1 MVAAAEDDLDKQHAD
16 EGYDEL
22 DSYIRRK
29 KKVPC
34 GDVYEAARAGDIDRL
49 KILLESGIN
58 VNARD
63 EWDSVALYYACL
75 AGHED
80 AARILLEGGA
90 ICSEHTFD
98 GDRCHYAALN
108 LRVRRLLKLFEARP
122 PPLAP
127 LPDSLRALFFRSG
140 QNHRFLDPTLGD
152 TGNFDADELGDP
164 VGPDIVFYA
173 QGQPIAAHRAIL
185 SARCRFFQR
194 KFEKEWKS
202 RSEIRFSRNRLSF
215 HALFR
220 LISFFYCDVL
230 DVAVDDME
238 DLLRICKVC
247 GCSGLQRVLE
257 KELVHQKFADY
268 KSLNTDDDSL
278 KRFIMQG
285 SSLPDEER
293 LTWAMDRLFSL
304 LKHKSFGEEKVD
316 GGQDFADICF
326 LVEDTSFRCHR
337 AIVAAR
343 SDYLRTRILRMG
355 EFSGAVCVPEAD
367 GLEILEERDLSADVF
382 GKVLRYIYTDVLEE
396 FELEQA
402 EELLDVASRY
412 LLFPLRRAVADA
424 VYPHLENASPA
435 ELCKWLLVADMYG
448 VTRIREFC
456 LDTIAVNF
464 ESFAATS
471 EFKALLQRLPPPS
484 GDTSTRTTIPNAPG
498 GVKDDSQ
505 GNLLDDL
512 RERWLEAEG
521 AELDQRDESARDFDK
536 VLELLRSTAEN
547 DDTESLEL
555 V

>member
-337 AIVAAR
+337 AI
-343 SDYLRTRILRMG
+343 
-355 EFSGAVCVPEAD
+355 
-367 GLEILEERDLSADVF
+367 
-382 GKVLRYIYTDVLEE
+382 
-396 FELEQA
+396 A

>member
-268 KSLNTDDDSL
+268 N
-278 KRFIMQG
+278 
-285 SSLPDEER
+285 
-293 LTWAMDRLFSL
+293 
-304 LKHKSFGEEKVD
+304 
-316 GGQDFADICF
+316 
-326 LVEDTSFRCHR
+326 
-337 AIVAAR
+337 
-343 SDYLRTRILRMG
+343 
-355 EFSGAVCVPEAD
+355 
-367 GLEILEERDLSADVF
+367 
-382 GKVLRYIYTDVLEE
+382 
-396 FELEQA
+396 
-402 EELLDVASRY
+402 
-412 LLFPLRRAVADA
+412 
-424 VYPHLENASPA
+424 
-435 ELCKWLLVADMYG
+435 
-448 VTRIREFC
+448 
-456 LDTIAVNF
+456 
-464 ESFAATS
+464 FAATS

>member
-278 KRFIMQG
+278 K
-285 SSLPDEER
+285 
-293 LTWAMDRLFSL
+293 
-304 LKHKSFGEEKVD
+304 
-316 GGQDFADICF
+316 
-326 LVEDTSFRCHR
+326 
-337 AIVAAR
+337 
-343 SDYLRTRILRMG
+343 
-355 EFSGAVCVPEAD
+355 
-367 GLEILEERDLSADVF
+367 
-382 GKVLRYIYTDVLEE
+382 
-396 FELEQA
+396 
-402 EELLDVASRY
+402 
-412 LLFPLRRAVADA
+412 
-424 VYPHLENASPA
+424 
-435 ELCKWLLVADMYG
+435 
-448 VTRIREFC
+448 IREFC